1 MTTPGGSAGAPG
13 ERTAADAA
21 APDDGSGAAG
31 RLDVALVDRGL
42 ARSRSAARAA
52 IQSGRVSVGGRVV
65 TKPAY
70 AVRASDSVAI
80 EGESPYVSRAA
91 HKLIAALDAEAA
103 AGRPLPVAGA
113 VALDVGASTG
123 GFTEVLLER
132 GADTVIA
139 LDVGHGQL
147 DTRLALDARVAVVE
161 GVNARDLTPTLLA
174 QVSGVA
180 ERPSIVVGDLSFI
193 SLGLVL
199 PALVATAGAE
209 ADYVLLI
216 KPQFEV
222 GRQGIREGIVRDP
235 GAREEAIMGVLWAA
249 ADEGLTASAL
259 LSSPIVGTH
268 GNHEYLAVFR
278 RDHGVDPSQW
288 RSRAAELARAHV
300 TGAPGAADQPPA

>member
-1 MTTPGGSAGAPG
+1 MTTPDGSARGA
-13 ERTAADAA
+13 
-21 APDDGSGAAG
+21 GSGVTG
-31 RLDVALVDRGL
+31 RLDVALVDAGL
-42 ARSRSAARAA
+42 SRSRSAAREA

-70 AVRASDSVAI
+70 AVRASDALAI

-91 HKLIAALDAEAA
+91 LKLVAALDAEAA

-147 DTRLALDARVAVVE
+147 DARIALDARVAVVE
-161 GVNARDLTPTLLA
+161 GVNARELTPELLTR
-174 QVSGVA
+174 VSGVSA
-180 ERPSIVVGDLSFI
+180 RPTIVVGDLSFI

-199 PALVATAGAE
+199 PALVATVGVD

-222 GRQGIREGIVRDP
+222 GRQGVREGIVRDP
-235 GAREEAIMGVLWAA
+235 AAREEAIMGVLWAA
-249 ADEGLTASAL
+249 ADEGLAASAL

-278 RDHGVDPSQW
+278 RAHGVDPSQW
-288 RSRAAELARAHV
+288 RARAAELARAHV

>member
-1 MTTPGGSAGAPG
+1 MTTTDGDAGQGGAARGGGSGV
-13 ERTAADAA
+13 T
-21 APDDGSGAAG
+21 G
-31 RLDVALVDRGL
+31 RLDVALVDAGL
-42 ARSRSAARAA
+42 SRSRSAAREA
-52 IQSGRVSVGGRVV
+52 IQAGRVSVGGRVV
-65 TKPAY
+65 TKPAF
-70 AVRASDSVAI
+70 AVRASDFLGV

-103 AGRPLPVAGA
+103 AGRPLPIDGA
-113 VALDVGASTG
+113 IALDVGASTG

-132 GADTVIA
+132 GASTVIA

-147 DTRLALDARVAVVE
+147 DARIALDARVAVVE
-161 GVNARDLTPTLLA
+161 GVNARELSPELLSR
-174 QVSGVA
+174 VSGVA
-180 ERPSIVVGDLSFI
+180 EAPRVVVGDLSFI

-199 PALVATAGAE
+199 PALVATAGVD

-235 GAREEAIMGVLWAA
+235 AAREDAIMGVLWAA
-249 ADEGLTASAL
+249 ADEGLSASTL
-259 LSSPIVGTH
+259 ISSPLVGTH

-278 RDHGVDPSQW
+278 RAHGVDPSQW